1 MSGQLMGVGGIN
13 DHVLE
18 IEITVLLGAKIW
30 TMSRYQD
37 HIFYYYSKFNHKN
50 FFIYISQICCT
61 ILTQLLLYIYKRYG
75 G

>member
-1 MSGQLMGVGGIN
+1 MGVGGIN

-37 HIFYYYSKFNHKN
+37 SHF
-50 FFIYISQICCT
+50 
-61 ILTQLLLYIYKRYG
+61 LLL
-75 G
+75 